1 MENNTPKWPDGINVP
16 SCVEISKFAVERLVE
31 IQKIIE
37 SGKAVRFTMKRH
49 RDGENL
55 WKDVKDIRLDEMGD
69 MKAFRVSGNALVDY
83 VYWEYPLYSI
93 SAVEI

>member
-1 MENNTPKWPDGINVP
+1 MENNTLKWPDGINVP

-37 SGKAVRFTMKRH
+37 SGKAVRFTMKRQ

-83 VYWEYPLYSI
+83 VYWENPLYSI